1 LLLAASEDLKEWEK
15 AEVAYED
22 AMAEIYEESYYGS
35 WLQRHYMRDFARLI
49 RRELPRQARILDIGC
64 GTGLLLAELRRHG
77 FRDLHG
83 IDLSPRMIEKARE
96 NFDGPLYVGSCYQL
110 PFPDEHFDAIIISSM
125 LHHLPDVPR
134 PRHALKVYL
143 KISPRVALSRQSKKG
158 DQR

>member
-1 LLLAASEDLKEWEK
+1 MAASEDLKEWEK